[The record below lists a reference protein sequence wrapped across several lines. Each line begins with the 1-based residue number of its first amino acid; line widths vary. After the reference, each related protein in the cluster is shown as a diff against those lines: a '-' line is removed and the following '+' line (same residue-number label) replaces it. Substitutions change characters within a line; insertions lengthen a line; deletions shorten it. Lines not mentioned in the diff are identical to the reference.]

1 MLGASVWLL
10 AAGIV
15 YGPVLVNL
23 ARQWSTDA
31 TYSHGFVVPALALFL
46 VWQRRDQLRR
56 TPATPSAAG
65 LLILASSLGLFV
77 AGSVGA
83 ELFVTRVSLIGV
95 LAGTVVYAFGWRHLG
110 LVAFP
115 LAFLVFMIPLP
126 SIVFGHF
133 AVSLQ
138 LIASQLGENLLRA
151 ADVPVLRDGNLLKLP
166 TVTLEVNEACSGI
179 RSLGALVMM
188 TTLIGYVF
196 QRRAWGRVVL
206 PLAAVPLAIGLNGLR
221 IAVTGL
227 ATLRF
232 GPVAAGEAV
241 HTASG
246 WLVFVAALASLWGM
260 HLVMQSVGRQP
271 IAQRLEAA

>member
-1 MLGASVWLL
+1 MLGAGVWLL

-15 YGPVLVNL
+15 YGPVLANL

-31 TYSHGFVVPALALFL
+31 TYSQGFVVPALALFL

-115 LAFLVFMIPLP
+115 LAFL
-126 SIVFGHF
+126 
-133 AVSLQ
+133 
-138 LIASQLGENLLRA
+138 
-151 ADVPVLRDGNLLKLP
+151 
-166 TVTLEVNEACSGI
+166 
-179 RSLGALVMM
+179 
-188 TTLIGYVF
+188 
-196 QRRAWGRVVL
+196 
-206 PLAAVPLAIGLNGLR
+206 
-221 IAVTGL
+221 
-227 ATLRF
+227 
-232 GPVAAGEAV
+232 
-241 HTASG
+241 
-246 WLVFVAALASLWGM
+246 
-260 HLVMQSVGRQP
+260 
-271 IAQRLEAA
+271 